1 MQASFEYLSIGQS
14 MNTEAAL
21 TLLDKEV
28 HIIECRQDS
37 LSIDYDPNIN
47 GFSLFYI
54 TFDGSLQ
61 LKNQMQKLFKLS
73 FMIEGK
79 LIREG
84 WNNSIKETVITV
96 KASKM
101 DIEP

>member
-1 MQASFEYLSIGQS
+1 
-14 MNTEAAL
+14 MNTESAL

-28 HIIECRQDS
+28 QTMVCRQDS
-37 LSIDYDPNIN
+37 LTIDYDPSIN

-84 WNNSIKETVITV
+84 WNDSIIKETVITV

>member
-1 MQASFEYLSIGQS
+1 MSTDS
-14 MNTEAAL
+14 AL
-21 TLLDKEV
+21 TLLDIDV
-28 HIIECRQDS
+28 QAIDCRQDS
-37 LSIDYDPNIN
+37 LTIDYDPSLH

-54 TFDGSLQ
+54 TFDGNLY
-61 LKNQMQKLFKLS
+61 LKSQAQKRFMLS

-84 WNNSIKETVITV
+84 CNSNEPIKETVITV

>member
-1 MQASFEYLSIGQS
+1 

-28 HIIECRQDS
+28 QSIECRQES
-37 LSIDYDPNIN
+37 LSIDYDPNIK

-61 LKNQMQKLFKLS
+61 LKNQM
-73 FMIEGK
+73 
-79 LIREG
+79 
-84 WNNSIKETVITV
+84 
-96 KASKM
+96 
-101 DIEP
+101 